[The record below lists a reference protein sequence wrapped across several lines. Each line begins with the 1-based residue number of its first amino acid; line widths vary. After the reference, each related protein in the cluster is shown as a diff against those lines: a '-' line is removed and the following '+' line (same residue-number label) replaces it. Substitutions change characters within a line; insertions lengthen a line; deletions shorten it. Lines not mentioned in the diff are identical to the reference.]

1 MAAFRSTWS
10 AVLLQSILLGLR
22 HVVAEEV
29 CEHGATSSAL
39 LQYGHVTVVHTTSAA
54 LVVNSTNST
63 NGSLIIAGV
72 DACLKERMLD
82 ASGDPEELQRWDM
95 VREAEIL
102 ARLGRA
108 GVRAE
113 GWPRDPEV
121 IRAAKVFWLISVA
134 GQDAAEA
141 IVRKEFEERTLAT
154 LSSANLSEE
163 AIQRFTETI
172 QQMAVM
178 CGKEEAGNETSQKE
192 SDILHENFT
201 DEESRVAMEIATYAA
216 GLCKSQAL
224 DLDFFTDHFGSSADC
239 AEMISGP
246 RLVQLN
252 KFARKLEYLA
262 KTILVLHDAH
272 NQLGHHLSRQLSS
285 RASFSE
291 LSISKPLSDALAHY
305 ANTRTTRMS
314 MGFRLIPTANP
325 TFSSRERMENIG
337 SAKARK
343 SRPMSSA
350 SAWISSRPSCAMPSH
365 SAESAVAVLFALCM

>member
-121 IRAAKVFWLISVA
+121 IRAAKVFWLISA
-134 GQDAAEA
+134 SQPLLGF
-141 IVRKEFEERTLAT
+141 IV
-154 LSSANLSEE
+154 
-163 AIQRFTETI
+163 
-172 QQMAVM
+172 
-178 CGKEEAGNETSQKE
+178 
-192 SDILHENFT
+192 
-201 DEESRVAMEIATYAA
+201 
-216 GLCKSQAL
+216 
-224 DLDFFTDHFGSSADC
+224 
-239 AEMISGP
+239 
-246 RLVQLN
+246 
-252 KFARKLEYLA
+252 
-262 KTILVLHDAH
+262 
-272 NQLGHHLSRQLSS
+272 
-285 RASFSE
+285 
-291 LSISKPLSDALAHY
+291 
-305 ANTRTTRMS
+305 
-314 MGFRLIPTANP
+314 
-325 TFSSRERMENIG
+325 
-337 SAKARK
+337 
-343 SRPMSSA
+343 
-350 SAWISSRPSCAMPSH
+350 
-365 SAESAVAVLFALCM
+365 